1 MSDQEWPEYDG
12 QGDEDALPVQEG
24 DDEGEVG
31 VPELRRELL
40 RRAPKLPFL
49 QSFLTA
55 AMGWLDEEESTEVML
70 ASVNLLEANL
80 QLHRG
85 PWNEILGELR
95 DSLSH
100 DEGED
105 MLYALLRLVKEL
117 QRA

>member
-1 MSDQEWPEYDG
+1 MSDQDWPEYDG
-12 QGDEDALPVQEG
+12 QGEEDALPTQQG
-24 DDEGEVG
+24 DDEGDVG
-31 VPELRRELL
+31 VAELRRELL
-40 RRAPKLPFL
+40 KRAPKLPFL
-49 QSFLTA
+49 QSFLGE
-55 AMGWLDEEESTEVML
+55 AMRWLDEEESTEVML
-70 ASVNLLEANL
+70 AATNLLEANL

-85 PWNEILGELR
+85 PWAEILRDLR